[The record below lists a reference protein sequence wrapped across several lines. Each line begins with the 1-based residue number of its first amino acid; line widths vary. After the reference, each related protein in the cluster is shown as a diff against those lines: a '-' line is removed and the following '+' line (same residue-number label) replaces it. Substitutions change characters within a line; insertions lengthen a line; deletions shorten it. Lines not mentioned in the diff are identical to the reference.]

1 MENFQYFWGGTL
13 ITVVVSAAAWAIGV
27 PLGLLIAVLRVK
39 RLIGI
44 APMLALY
51 VSFIRSLPLPLL
63 VMLFY
68 FGLPVLDWNLNP
80 LSAAV
85 VALSLNTSAFN
96 SEIWRAAIINFPAGQ
111 LEAAKSVG
119 MVDQQTFWR
128 IILPQLWRVSLPML
142 TSEMTLLVKASP
154 AIGIIGID
162 DLTRRAGKLAASN
175 YEPLPTMIVGIVLY
189 AAVLSTLSLLSR
201 SLEQRLQHNYE
212 LT

>member
-13 ITVVVSAAAWAIGV
+13 ITVIVSAAAWAIGV

-68 FGLPVLDWNLNP
+68 FGLPVLNWNLNS
-80 LSAAV
+80 LSAAIA
-85 VALSLNTSAFN
+85 ALSLNTSAFN
-96 SEIWRAAIINFPAGQ
+96 SEIWRAAIINFPTGQ

-119 MVDQQTFWR
+119 MVDQQAFWR
-128 IILPQLWRVSLPML
+128 IILPQVWRVSLPML

-189 AAVLSTLSLLSR
+189 AAVLSTLSLVSR
-201 SLEQRLQHNYE
+201 SLEQRLQHKYE
-212 LT
+212 LI